1 MHSGIETIVSSAS
14 SVTRPGTDAMDSTPR
29 APSSRAAHARCRR
42 IGGLQIRA
50 ERDYRRGRAASGSD
64 GTTAFARG
72 VPPLPTRDGSAAAK
86 LKVKIQRPARRTTVF
101 LLADGAAP
109 FPRAGSAKC

>member
-1 MHSGIETIVSSAS
+1 
-14 SVTRPGTDAMDSTPR
+14 MDSTPR
-29 APSSRAAHARCRR
+29 APSSRAAHARAAGSADSRSEP
-42 IGGLQIRA
+42 RA
-50 ERDYRRGRAASGSD
+50 VTGKDAPASGSD

-101 LLADGAAP
+101 LLANGAAP